1 MGNLRPVQTSGDLFR
16 GAFILTIAALITK
29 ILSAIYRVP
38 FQNIVGDVG
47 FYIYQQVYPFYGI
60 IIVLSTYGFPV
71 IISKL
76 YAEQAALEKE
86 QDIHNLFAI
95 SVLVLSLIGIIGF
108 SALYWGADWL
118 AARMGDPQ
126 LAVLLKVVAVVFLMF
141 PILSLFRGYF
151 QGKGNMVPTAVSQV
165 GEQLIR
171 VVTILLAAYLLVKG
185 GNSLYMVGGGAMFG
199 AITGGMVAILILIT
213 YFYINERRS
222 LPSSIAIDF
231 KKSGKLAKT
240 IIIQGFAICISS
252 LVLIFIQLADSFN
265 LYSLLLASGLE
276 GEEAKALKGVYDRG
290 QPLVQL
296 GIVVA
301 TSMSLSLVPLISK
314 EKLRNQPA
322 FLHGKIRLA
331 LKIGILVGA
340 AATVG
345 LWNIIKPANIM
356 LFENSSG
363 SGVLAILSLMILLS
377 SLIITI
383 TGILQG
389 LGFIFFPAAAILVGF
404 ALKLG
409 LNILLVPSYGTAGA
423 AAASALA
430 LAAILFLLIIK
441 LHRYLNISLISMRF
455 LLLTG
460 FAAFIMTIVLQ
471 LYLQALAML
480 PIAEPGRIFSGFQ
493 ALSGVVL
500 GGLTYLYIM
509 FKGNTF
515 KEEEL
520 ALLPLG
526 SKLMFLLPK
535 KTRR

>member
-16 GAFILTIAALITK
+16 GAFILTVAALITK

-76 YAEQAALEKE
+76 YAEQASLKKE
-86 QDIHNLFAI
+86 QDIQNLFAV
-95 SVLVLSLIGIIGF
+95 SAFVLFIIGF
-108 SALYWGADWL
+108 IGFSILYWGSDWL
-118 AARMGDPQ
+118 AVRMGDPQ
-126 LAVLLKVVAVVFLMF
+126 LAILLRVVAAVFLLF

-151 QGKGNMVPTAVSQV
+151 QGKGDMVPTAVSQV

-199 AITGGMVAILILIT
+199 AVTGGVIAVLILIT
-213 YFYINERRS
+213 FFYIKERKS
-222 LPSSIAIDF
+222 LPSAISIDF
-231 KKSGKLAKT
+231 KQGGKLAKT

-265 LYSLLLASGLE
+265 LYSLLLASGIE

-290 QPLVQL
+290 QPIVQL

-314 EKLRNQPA
+314 EKMKNQPA
-322 FLHGKIRLA
+322 FLHSKIRLA
-331 LKIGILVGA
+331 LQIGILVGA

-363 SGVLAILSLMILLS
+363 SNVLAILSLLILLS

-389 LGFIFFPAAAILVGF
+389 LGFIFFPAGAILLGF
-404 ALKLG
+404 AAKLI
-409 LNILLVPSYGTAGA
+409 LNTLLVPSYGTIGA
-423 AAASALA
+423 AVASCIA
-430 LAAILFLLIIK
+430 LAAVLMLLIVK
-441 LHRYLNISLISMRF
+441 LQVYLKISLISLRF
-455 LLLTG
+455 LFAAG
-460 FAAFIMTIVLQ
+460 FAALMMSVVLQ
-471 LYLQALAML
+471 LYLQATALL
-480 PIAEPGRIFSGFQ
+480 PIPEPGRAFAGFQ
-493 ALSGVVL
+493 ALSGVAL
-500 GGLTYLYIM
+500 GGFTYLYIM

>member
-222 LPSSIAIDF
+222 LPSSIALDF

>member
-222 LPSSIAIDF
+222 LPSSIALDF

-493 ALSGVVL
+493 ALSGVAL

>member
-363 SGVLAILSLMILLS
+363 SDVLAILSLMILLS

-430 LAAILFLLIIK
+430 LAAILFLLSIK